1 MNTFEKFR
9 SEKSTAIQ
17 MARYYSDTQELTI
30 IFSNAGTYKY
40 KEVPYFTWRGLF
52 NAESK
57 GQFIN
62 KYITGYYRF
71 NKL

>member
-17 MARYYSDTQELTI
+17 MARYYSEDQELTI

-40 KEVPYFTWRGLF
+40 EEVPYHIWRGLF
-52 NAESK
+52 DAESK
-57 GQFIN
+57 GKFIN
-62 KYITGYYRF
+62 KYINGYYRF